1 MRFSRQEYWS
11 GLPFPSPGDL
21 PNPGIEPGSPTL
33 QADSLT
39 SEPSGKPFSWA
50 RVLHNLVSS
59 WFLFLIWA
67 NHIEILQI
75 LKYAM
80 LSQYFYLYVCLWFF
94 LLLEMT
100 IICLIVW
107 ELLVFQNS
115 AQISLCLKI
124 LPDHFWS
131 QSICFL
137 PYIPTASVQTFFYLN
152 SKHFLK
158 NLFLIGGK
166 LLCNIVLVSIIQ
178 QCKSAIITHISL
190 SWRNT

>member
-50 RVLHNLVSS
+50 RVLHNLASS

-94 LLLEMT
+94 LLPEMT

-107 ELLVFQNS
+107 KLLVFQNS

-137 PYIPTASVQTFFYLN
+137 PYIPTASVQTFFFLN